1 MCVRA
6 HARVRS
12 RETKR
17 ERENGVERLCERQN
31 LRAIGSDLV
40 VAVGK
45 PEDIIPKYLLRG
57 PGMTNLVLTQVRAS
71 CRLLS
76 SHAAPSHL
84 RAASVFSPSPFFVAT
99 FLVCTGTFFL
109 IINTFPLMDVSL
121 HRHGVL

>member
-6 HARVRS
+6 HALVRS

-57 PGMTNLVLTQVRAS
+57 PGMSNLVLTQVRAS

-76 SHAAPSHL
+76 SHAAPSIFAPRVL
-84 RAASVFSPSPFFVAT
+84 PPPPLFLSPR
-99 FLVCTGTFFL
+99 FLCAQVHFFL
-109 IINTFPLMDVSL
+109 
-121 HRHGVL
+121 